1 VLWCSTSHLR
11 PRDARVTVQVSHG
24 IYMWMTADGEGTEAN
39 QKPETRTMSAQAGLQ
54 RQSNCEL
61 LQPVKGT

>member
-24 IYMWMTADGEGTEAN
+24 IYMWMTADGEGTEPNQTRN
-39 QKPETRTMSAQAGLQ
+39 QKLETRTMSAQ
-54 RQSNCEL
+54 SNCAL